1 MNLQAVDIT
10 GLGHQVGGHLRA
22 FYHGGNN
29 VDGMVVG
36 YAFQGLQSGNK
47 RVGVADRVSSIR
59 DPVPAEPTTTRE
71 VVLPFV
77 AEDDT
82 YRRAGGCSHD
92 PLLGARER
100 VVGGA
105 LGDDHQRVWALGSV
119 SFVVRGAPPERVIDG
134 GLGLTE
140 FVLRYRGSS
149 YVCATLTCSGA
160 KRSCTG

>member
-1 MNLQAVDIT
+1 MD
-10 GLGHQVGGHLRA
+10 
-22 FYHGGNN
+22 
-29 VDGMVVG
+29 DMVVG
-36 YAFQGLQSGNK
+36 YALQGLQSGNK
-47 RVGVADRVSSIR
+47 YVGVADRVSSTR

-92 PLLGARER
+92 PLLGARDT
-100 VVGGA
+100 VVGGG

-119 SFVVRGAPPERVIDG
+119 SFVVRGARPEGVIDG

-140 FVLRYRGSS
+140 FVPRDRGSS
-149 YVCATLTCSGA
+149 YVCTTLTCSGA

>member
-1 MNLQAVDIT
+1 VDDT
-10 GLGHQVGGHLRA
+10 
-22 FYHGGNN
+22 
-29 VDGMVVG
+29 VVG
-36 YAFQGLQSGNK
+36 YALQGLQSGNK
-47 RVGVADRVSSIR
+47 CVGVADRVSSTR

-82 YRRAGGCSHD
+82 YRRAGGCSRD
-92 PLLGARER
+92 RLLGARDT
-100 VVGGA
+100 VVGGG
-105 LGDDHQRVWALGSV
+105 LGDDHQRVWALGSAG
-119 SFVVRGAPPERVIDG
+119 FVVRGARPEGVIDG

-140 FVLRYRGSS
+140 FVPRDRGSS

>member
-1 MNLQAVDIT
+1 VNLQAADIT

-22 FYHGGNN
+22 FCHGGNN
-29 VDGMVVG
+29 VDDMVVG
-36 YAFQGLQSGNK
+36 YALQGLQSGNK
-47 RVGVADRVSSIR
+47 YVGVADRVSSTR

-82 YRRAGGCSHD
+82 YRRAGDCSHD
-92 PLLGARER
+92 PLLGARDT
-100 VVGGA
+100 VVGGG

-119 SFVVRGAPPERVIDG
+119 SFVVRGARSEGVIDG

-140 FVLRYRGSS
+140 FVPSDRGSS
-149 YVCATLTCSGA
+149 HVCATLTCSGA

>member
-1 MNLQAVDIT
+1 MD
-10 GLGHQVGGHLRA
+10 
-22 FYHGGNN
+22 
-29 VDGMVVG
+29 DMVVG
-36 YAFQGLQSGNK
+36 YALQGLQSGNR
-47 RVGVADRVSSIR
+47 RVGVADRVSSTR

-82 YRRAGGCSHD
+82 YRQAGGCSHD

-119 SFVVRGAPPERVIDG
+119 SFVVRGAPPEGVIDG

-149 YVCATLTCSGA
+149 YVCNVDLFGGEAVVHGLKTRRRIFTNGFIIPNPHETLAHQFLGVA
-160 KRSCTG
+160 